1 MVELIDDESLIKP
14 VIEEGANGQKACYIE
29 GVFMQAGIKNKNG
42 RIYPVEIMQQEVER
56 YIKEKVEQNRA
67 YGELNHPTS
76 PTINLDRVS
85 HLIKE
90 IRQDGNNYIGR
101 AKILESTPM
110 GRIARSLIDEGCKLG
125 VSSRGVG
132 TVKLRNGINEVQN
145 DFRLSTAADIVAD
158 PSAPAA
164 FVQGVMEG
172 AEWIYENGNF
182 RMIEQIRADIERAH
196 SSVRIDE
203 SYALS
208 AFEKFLASIG
218 KPPIR

>member
-1 MVELIDDESLIKP
+1 MKLICELIDDESLIKP
-14 VIEEGANGQKACYIE
+14 IFEESANGQKACYIE

-42 RIYPVEIMQQEVER
+42 RIYPIETMEREVQR
-56 YIKEKVEQNRA
+56 YIEEKVNQNRA

-90 IRQDGNNYIGR
+90 IRRDGNNYIGK

-132 TVKLRNGINEVQN
+132 TVKQRNGVMEVQS

-172 AEWIYENGNF
+172 AEWVYENGNF
-182 RMIEQIRADIERAH
+182 RLVDEIRADVERAH
-196 SSVRIDE
+196 RRVKVDE
-203 SYALS
+203 SYALE
-208 AFEKFLASIG
+208 AFRKFLANL
-218 KPPIR
+218 

>member
-1 MVELIDDESLIKP
+1 MKLICELIDDESLIKP
-14 VIEEGANGQKACYIE
+14 VIEEGANGQKACFIE

-42 RIYPVEIMQQEVER
+42 RIYPSETMEQEVNR
-56 YIKEKVEQNRA
+56 YIEEKVNQNRA

-90 IRQDGNNYIGR
+90 IRRDGNNYIGR

-132 TVKLRNGINEVQN
+132 SVKQRNGVMEVQN

-172 AEWIYENGNF
+172 AEWVYENGNF
-182 RMIEQIRADIERAH
+182 RMIDQIRAEVEQAH
-196 SSVRIDE
+196 RTVRVDE
-203 SYALS
+203 AYALK
-208 AFEKFLASIG
+208 AFQKFLANI
-218 KPPIR
+218 

>member
-1 MVELIDDESLIKP
+1 MKLICELIDDESLIKP
-14 VIEEGANGQKACYIE
+14 VIEEGANGQKHCFIE

-42 RIYPVEIMQQEVER
+42 RIYPSETMEQEVNR
-56 YIKEKVEQNRA
+56 YIEEKVNQNRA

-90 IRQDGNNYIGR
+90 IRRDGNNYIGK

-132 TVKLRNGINEVQN
+132 SVKQRNGVMEVQN

-172 AEWIYENGNF
+172 AEWVYENGNF
-182 RMIEQIRADIERAH
+182 RMIDEIRDEVEQAH
-196 SSVRIDE
+196 RTVRVDE
-203 SYALS
+203 AYALK
-208 AFEKFLASIG
+208 AFEKFLANI
-218 KPPIR
+218 